1 MKERSFIAGVIAG
14 IVVCAAVAW
23 SIWKLQT
30 PKSEPNLAPLHNQ
43 VQAAAE
49 KAFPLPSLGA
59 RTIEIPPGHADVEQR
74 ITGIIALTQQM
85 GGTAMRGLE
94 RDNAAVVLA
103 TIPQGAS
110 ENFAAL
116 VSQWPIP
123 PVEPASAAPSASE
136 TVDCEIVLKRANN

>member
-1 MKERSFIAGVIAG
+1 VKERSFIAGIIAG
-14 IVVCAAVAW
+14 IVVCAAIAW

-30 PKSEPNLAPLHNQ
+30 PKSEPNLAPLQNQ

-59 RTIEIPPGHADVEQR
+59 RTIEIPPGHVDVEQR
-74 ITGIIALTQQM
+74 IARIIALAQQM

-94 RDNAAVVLA
+94 REDAGVVLA

-123 PVEPASAAPSASE
+123 EVEPPTVALPTSE